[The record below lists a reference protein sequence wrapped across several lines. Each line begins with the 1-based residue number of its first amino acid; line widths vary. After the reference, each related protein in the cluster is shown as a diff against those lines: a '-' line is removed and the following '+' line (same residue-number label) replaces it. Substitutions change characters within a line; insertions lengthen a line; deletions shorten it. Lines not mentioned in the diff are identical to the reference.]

1 MANPNSNMTV
11 ATPKDYW
18 LSPNALHIER
28 NALGNPDYIQASC
41 TSGAQILV
49 YIKGIISYDAGHN
62 YRRWP
67 LQASPTV
74 FNTHTEKYVYV
85 AVPRDSTLSTAIV
98 VYPSELL
105 DIYGKNEQQLQV
117 GSEKYYYIF
126 LQGILSSSGDNGT
139 VQRDWLEGHTI
150 LTGYLSSDE
159 AINAGPDEAEWFQY
173 STVDEIV
180 TFLKDLTMKAGTKFR
195 ELFAKAVTIVSGGYI
210 TFEGKTGSVSG
221 IANADTP
228 LESEADIVT
237 PKYMDEKALSKSHND
252 KTDFDIELK
261 NLRANGTVDVFGNLT
276 AHHAITV
283 GTYNKGVEGA
293 HIDFY
298 GNAEFESI
306 VGRSFLE
313 VPELRYNRT
322 TITVGNKW
330 QTKGAGIIE
339 KVWAGDDADNAD
351 LKAELSL
358 TSLEGV
364 AKLKLEDGEV
374 GAIALN
380 DKCQGVFHFL
390 GKKNDS
396 STADS
401 KDGNFHF
408 AGFTTVYFLVKEIYT
423 AKTLPASIKAQL
435 ADGETVSENQY
446 FRYELRAATCA
457 DLPAEDRNRWTD
469 TSHPQPTMN
478 FAAYANA
485 TDADRQSSRL
495 TTTTYQLN
503 LAGMT
508 GWTYTQDN
516 IMLIIGWLDGFSFLQ
531 RIWDKDKKE
540 FVEAT
545 KELHGEGIATGNI
558 YMWGKIDQFDRVP
571 SLVSQQLYF
580 RSSPSLA
587 EKPGGITVD
596 ATHTHPSLD
605 GWQKEPITP
614 SSTDRF
620 VWQQWLYAYSDGTYT
635 AGEVTFL
642 ASDPTAFTLVLDKN
656 IISVAVSDWY
666 DASNPDDIE
675 FDVSG
680 QMLSGVTPV
689 VIDDGTAAYGKDSLG
704 SVTMEYLPTLSEDGK
719 TIYFHIHIKGFVGV
733 SVDGVTP
740 EDAFVT
746 FTAKTQYGSATA
758 TATIAQNREGED
770 GQDGSPGKDAVS
782 FAVSQTAIV
791 AQPSAERQIFSVYVK
806 GTRGNTPMKYH
817 DEFSCSTLSDMGK
830 EIAPGLAWGF
840 KVSDDGYDFQYLLAL
855 APNAA
860 VTVDIPFLITE
871 HTTQRKY
878 QYTISF
884 ATVSDGDNGIPGMIV
899 RKSEWQSGVTYH
911 NDEDLNVTLRYLDV
925 VTVTAAD
932 GSYDVYQCRKTHTA
946 TSANAPSA
954 ATSELW
960 EPVNKFT
967 TPIYTPLIIADNA
980 VLRFGQTNRFLI
992 MDTTG
997 KKIQGCLTGVDDP
1010 TKPMAWFGGET
1021 ASAAKTTIRYDGKF
1035 NTVDGTFA
1043 GSLVGVSGTFDKL
1056 SHVSNADAYISFHQS
1071 NGGLLLKG
1079 FTTNDGDMRI
1089 MGSLGVD
1096 GEMNVGVVRSS
1107 GTWSQG
1113 SFGALHRIY
1122 ARIVNGLLSVYYYAG
1137 GEGKMFAE
1145 KRLETFTENGETIY
1159 SVPCYVDSIHGGF
1172 FLKDNFGNGA
1182 PIDTFVF
1189 EGNGQANLVYSFA
1202 MYDTQKITLL
1212 HSSGSPTAKI
1222 YVCVCG
1228 AKTELNGGVAL
1239 QLWKAPQGLA
1249 SPAQSGAGHDVFVV
1263 SRYDNNWA

>member
-1 MANPNSNMTV
+1 MTDPNPNMTV
-11 ATPKDYW
+11 ATPRDYW

-28 NALGNPDYIQASC
+28 NAMGNPDYIQASC
-41 TSGAQILV
+41 VSGAQILV
-49 YIKGIISYDAGHN
+49 YIKGVIGYDAGHN

-98 VYPSELL
+98 VFPSEIL
-105 DIYGKNEQQLQV
+105 DIYGKNEQQQQV

-126 LQGILSSSGDNGT
+126 LQGVLSSSGDNGT
-139 VQRDWLEGHTI
+139 VPRDWLEGYTV
-150 LTGYLSSDE
+150 LSGYLSSDE
-159 AINAGPDEAEWFQY
+159 AINAGPGEAEWFQY

-195 ELFAKAVTIVSGGYI
+195 ELFAKAVTVVSGGYI
-210 TFEGKTGSVSG
+210 TFEGKAGSVSG

-237 PKYMDEKALSKSHND
+237 PKYMDDKALSKSHND

-283 GTYNKGVEGA
+283 GVYNKGVEGA

-339 KVWAGDDADNAD
+339 RVWAGDNTDNAD

-358 TSLEGV
+358 SSLEGV

-390 GKKNDS
+390 GKKNDP

-423 AKTLPASIKAQL
+423 AKTLPAAVRAQL
-435 ADGETVSENQY
+435 DEGETVSENQY

-485 TDADRQSSRL
+485 TDSDRQSSRL

-508 GWTYTQDN
+508 DWTYTQDN

-587 EKPGGITVD
+587 EKPDGITVD
-596 ATHTHPSLD
+596 ATHTKPTL
-605 GWQKEPITP
+605 GEWQKEPITP
-614 SSTDRF
+614 SSADRF

-656 IISVAVSDWY
+656 IISVAISDWY
-666 DASNPDDIE
+666 DTSNPDDIE
-675 FDVSG
+675 FDVSA
-680 QMLSGVTPV
+680 QMLSGLTPV
-689 VIDDGTAAYGKDSLG
+689 VIEDGTVEYGKNASG

-719 TIYFHIHIKGFVGV
+719 TICFHIHLKGFVGV

-740 EDAFVT
+740 EDAFLT
-746 FTAKTQYGSATA
+746 FTARTEYGSATA

-770 GQDGSPGKDAVS
+770 GQDGTDGTDAVS
-782 FAVSQTAIV
+782 FSVSQTAIV
-791 AQPSAERQIFSVYVK
+791 AQPSADKQIFSVYVR
-806 GTRGNTPMKYH
+806 GTRGNMPMKYK
-817 DEFSCSTLSDMGK
+817 DDFSCSTLSDDK
-830 EIAPGLAWGF
+830 EITPGLAWGF
-840 KVSDDGYDFQYLLAL
+840 KVSDDGYDFQYLFAL
-855 APNAA
+855 AAGA
-860 VTVDIPFLITE
+860 SVTVDIPFFITE

-878 QYTISF
+878 QYNISF
-884 ATVSDGDNGIPGMIV
+884 ATVSDGTDGIPGMIV
-899 RKSEWQSGVTYH
+899 RTSEWQSGVTYH

-925 VTVTAAD
+925 VTVTAQD

-946 TSANAPSA
+946 TTANAPSA

-980 VLRFGQTNRFLI
+980 VLRFGQTNRLLI

-1021 ASAAKTTIRYDGKF
+1021 ASASNFSLGYDGTIKALRGIF
-1035 NTVDGTFA
+1035 GGVMKKSKTVVTPENFLDYFQRA
-1043 GSLVGVSGTFDKL
+1043 SDDPLVHYSIKWDKL
-1056 SHVSNADAYISFHQS
+1056 SMFFEFQGDFSKFIGDGSTAVAIWIPGIRPQSSHSSEEIEKARSFVGAS
-1071 NGGLLLKG
+1071 VCICNSSSTDFAVTNGTGYLYEDK
-1079 FTTNDGDMRI
+1079 F
-1089 MGSLGVD
+1089 
-1096 GEMNVGVVRSS
+1096 
-1107 GTWSQG
+1107 
-1113 SFGALHRIY
+1113 SF
-1122 ARIVNGLLSVYYYAG
+1122 NSPGLLSGRIIYLTCIAAQG
-1137 GEGKMFAE
+1137 DNAA
-1145 KRLETFTENGETIY
+1145 ETIGWTY
-1159 SVPCYVDSIHGGF
+1159 SVCN
-1172 FLKDNFGNGA
+1172 KA
-1182 PIDTFVF
+1182 
-1189 EGNGQANLVYSFA
+1189 
-1202 MYDTQKITLL
+1202 
-1212 HSSGSPTAKI
+1212 TASK
-1222 YVCVCG
+1222 
-1228 AKTELNGGVAL
+1228 
-1239 QLWKAPQGLA
+1239 
-1249 SPAQSGAGHDVFVV
+1249 
-1263 SRYDNNWA
+1263 